1 MKKNFTFILYSLL
14 CFHCAFA
21 QQQDNDV
28 KQIAEAEMKSAYA
41 ISNFTANMNTGN
53 YDVVYQRL
61 ELQADPAI
69 HFISGSVT
77 THYIAKED
85 MDEITFDLTNQLTV
99 SAVKRNG
106 IDLAFLQNENDEL
119 VITLP
124 NTQPQGV
131 LDSLSVTYSGEP
143 PFDSDAFVTD
153 QHAGAPVLWTLS
165 EPYGAKDWWPCKQDL
180 IDKVDKL
187 DVYITAPNQY
197 VSVSNG
203 LEQSQQDN
211 GDGTKTTHFKHN
223 YPIPAYLI
231 AIAVSNY
238 SVYTQQA
245 GTVPN
250 TFPIVNYIYPET
262 QEQSKQEL
270 ALTLPIMDL
279 YEQLFETYPFHEEK
293 YGHAQ
298 CGFGGGMEHTTVS
311 FMGSF
316 GRNLIAHELG
326 HQWFGD
332 KITCGSWKDIWL
344 NEGFATY
351 LSGLVIEHFDGKDV
365 FRNWKTANINDITS
379 QAGGY
384 VYLTDADTLNVSR
397 TFSSRLTY
405 NKGAMVLNMLRF
417 KMGDTAFYQAIKNY
431 LADPELAY
439 GYAKTPQLQ
448 AHLEAV
454 SGIDLTEFFNDW
466 VYKEGYPTYTITV
479 DNLNDGNV
487 KILIKQTQSHPS
499 VTYFEMPVPIQL
511 NSANEQVHSVVL
523 ENTVNEQEFIVPV
536 PFTVTSAA
544 FDVDK
549 NIISAGS
556 SIKILSEDFKPH
568 LYPNPSNSI
577 LQAALSETTIV
588 TETIFYNTLGKRVM
602 ETTNDTSWNISRLA
616 TGVYFVTLITNKGTT
631 QLSFF
636 KN

>member
-1 MKKNFTFILYSLL
+1 MKRNFTFILYSLL
-14 CFHCAFA
+14 GLHCAFA
-21 QQQDNDV
+21 QNQDNDV

-69 HFISGSVT
+69 HFINGNVT

-85 MDEITFDLTNQLTV
+85 MSQITFDLTNQLTV
-99 SAVKRNG
+99 STVKQND
-106 IDLAFLQNENDEL
+106 IDLPFLQNENDEL

-124 NTQPQGV
+124 ATQPQGI
-131 LDSLSVTYSGEP
+131 LDSLTVTYSGAP
-143 PFDSDAFVTD
+143 PSNSDAFVTN
-153 QHAGAPVLWTLS
+153 QHAGVPVLWTLS

-187 DVYITAPNQY
+187 DVYITAPSEY
-197 VSVSNG
+197 ISVSNG

-211 GDGTKTTHFKHN
+211 GNGTKTTHFKHN

-231 AIAVSNY
+231 AIAISNY
-238 SVYTQQA
+238 SIYTQQA
-245 GTVPN
+245 GTAPN
-250 TFPIVNYIYPET
+250 EFPIVNYLYPET
-262 QEQSKQEL
+262 L
-270 ALTLPIMDL
+270 AKSTQDVTVTLPIMNL
-279 YEQLFETYPFHEEK
+279 YEQLFETYPFHQEK

-351 LSGLVIEHFDGKDV
+351 LSGLVIEHFDGNDA
-365 FRNWKTANINDITS
+365 FRNWKTSNTNNITS
-379 QAGGY
+379 LPGGY
-384 VYLTDADTLNVSR
+384 IYLTDADTLDVGR

-417 KMGDTAFYQAIKNY
+417 KMGDTAFYQALKNY

-439 GYAKTPQLQ
+439 AYAKTPQLQ
-448 AHLEAV
+448 AHLEAT
-454 SGIDLTEFFNDW
+454 SGLDLTEFFNDW
-466 VYKEGYPTYTITV
+466 VYKEGYPTYAITV

-487 KILIKQTQSHPS
+487 KIQIKQSQSHPS

-511 NSANEQVHSVVL
+511 SSGSGQVHNIVV
-523 ENTVNEQEFIVPV
+523 ENTVNEQEFTVPV
-536 PFTVTSAA
+536 PFTVATAI
-544 FDVDK
+544 FDVEK
-549 NIISAGS
+549 NIISTGNT
-556 SIKILSEDFKPH
+556 IKVLSGDFKPQ
-568 LYPNPSNSI
+568 LYPNPANTV
-577 LQAALSETTIV
+577 LQVALSETTIV
-588 TETIFYNTLGKRVM
+588 NETIFYNTLGKRVI
-602 ETTNDTSWNISRLA
+602 ETTNDTSWNVSRLA
-616 TGVYFVTLITNKGTT
+616 TGVYFITLVTNKGTT
-631 QLSFF
+631 QLNFF

>member
-61 ELQADPAI
+61 ELTADPAI
-69 HFISGSVT
+69 HFISGDVT
-77 THYIAKED
+77 TRYIAKED
-85 MDEITFDLTNQLTV
+85 MDQITFDLTNQLTV
-99 SAVKRNG
+99 SSVKRNG

-124 NTQPQGV
+124 ATQPQGV
-131 LDSLSVTYSGEP
+131 LDSLTVTYSGEP
-143 PFDSDAFVTD
+143 PFNSDAFVTD
-153 QHAGAPVLWTLS
+153 QHAGEPVLWTLS

-197 VSVSNG
+197 ISVSNG

-245 GTVPN
+245 GTAPN

-279 YEQLFETYPFHEEK
+279 YEQLFETYPFHQEK

-431 LADPELAY
+431 LADSELAY

-448 AHLEAV
+448 AHLEAA
-454 SGIDLTEFFNDW
+454 SGMDLTEFFNDW

-511 NSANEQVHSVVL
+511 NSANGQVHSVLL
-523 ENTVNEQEFIVPV
+523 ENTINEQEFIVPV
-536 PFTVTSAA
+536 PFTVANAA

-556 SIKILSEDFKPH
+556 TIKILSEDFKPH

-588 TETIFYNTLGKRVM
+588 NETIFYNTLGKRVM

-631 QLSFF
+631 KLSFF

>member
-53 YDVVYQRL
+53 YNVVYQRL

-69 HFISGSVT
+69 HFISGDVT

-85 MDEITFDLTNQLTV
+85 MTQITFDLTNQLTV

-106 IDLAFLQNENDEL
+106 IDLSFLQNENDEL

-124 NTQPQGV
+124 VTQPQGI
-131 LDSLSVTYSGEP
+131 LDSLTVTYSGEP
-143 PFDSDAFVTD
+143 PFDSDAFVTS

-187 DVYITAPNQY
+187 DVYITAPGEY
-197 VSVSNG
+197 ISVSNG
-203 LEQSQQDN
+203 LEQSHNDN

-238 SVYTQQA
+238 SIYTQQA

-270 ALTLPIMDL
+270 AVTLPIMDL
-279 YEQLFETYPFHEEK
+279 YEQLFETYPFHQEK

-351 LSGLVIEHFDGKDV
+351 LSGIVIEHFDGKDA
-365 FRNWKTANINDITS
+365 FKNWKAANINDITS
-379 QAGGY
+379 QGGGY
-384 VYLTDADTLNVSR
+384 IYLTDADTLSVSR

-431 LADPELAY
+431 LSDPELAY
-439 GYAKTPQLQ
+439 SYAKTPQLQ
-448 AHLEAV
+448 AHLEAA
-454 SGIDLTEFFNDW
+454 SGMDLTEFFNDW
-466 VYKEGYPTYTITV
+466 VYKEGYPTYTIIV

-499 VTYFEMPVPIQL
+499 VTYFEIPVPIQL
-511 NSANEQVHSVVL
+511 NSANGQVHSVVL
-523 ENTVNEQEFIVPV
+523 DNTTNEQVFIVPV
-536 PFTVTSAA
+536 PFTVASVA

-556 SIKILSEDFKPH
+556 TIKIVSEDFKPH

-588 TETIFYNTLGKRVM
+588 NETIFYNTLGKRVM

>member
-28 KQIAEAEMKSAYA
+28 KQIAEAEMKSGFA

-69 HFISGSVT
+69 YFISGSVT

-85 MDEITFDLTNQLTV
+85 MDQITFDLTNQLTV
-99 SAVKRNG
+99 SSVKRNG
-106 IDLAFLQNENDEL
+106 IDLTFLQNENDEL

-124 NTQPQGV
+124 NVQPHGV
-131 LDSLSVTYSGEP
+131 LDSLTVTYSGEP

-153 QHAGAPVLWTLS
+153 QHAGDPVLWTLS

-245 GTVPN
+245 GTAPN
-250 TFPIVNYIYPET
+250 AFPIVNYIYPET

-279 YEQLFETYPFHEEK
+279 YEQLFETYPFHQEK

-351 LSGLVIEHFDGKDV
+351 LSGLVIEHFDGKDA
-365 FRNWKTANINDITS
+365 FRNWKVANINDITS

-431 LADPELAY
+431 LADSELAY

-448 AHLEAV
+448 AHLEAA
-454 SGIDLTEFFNDW
+454 SGMNLTEFFNDW

-511 NSANEQVHSVVL
+511 NSANGQIHSVLL

-536 PFTVTSAA
+536 PFTVASAG

-556 SIKILSEDFKPH
+556 TIKILSEDFKPH

-588 TETIFYNTLGKRVM
+588 NETIFYNTLGKRVM

>member
-53 YDVVYQRL
+53 YNVVYQRL
-61 ELQADPAI
+61 QLQADPAI
-69 HFISGSVT
+69 HFISGDVT
-77 THYIAKED
+77 THYIAKKD

-99 SAVKRNG
+99 STVKHNG

-238 SVYTQQA
+238 SIYTQQA
-245 GTVPN
+245 GTAPN
-250 TFPIVNYIYPET
+250 AFPIVNYIYPET

-448 AHLEAV
+448 AHLEAS
-454 SGIDLTEFFNDW
+454 SGINLTEFFNDW

-479 DNLNDGNV
+479 DNLNGGNV

-511 NSANEQVHSVVL
+511 NSANGQVHSVVL